1 LSSPPITVETPADL
15 AAPPDPSLIRIRDL
29 IYKICGIYVPD
40 NKYYFLSDRCARR
53 LKPLKLTSLRGYY
66 DMLTTHADRDAE
78 IRNLLNEITV
88 GETCFFR
95 SPQQL
100 SALLKVVLPKIMEAQ
115 AKLSFTR
122 LKIWSAGTS
131 TGEEPYTLAMLLL
144 EECAAVLKGWTWEI
158 AATDINDR
166 SLAKAKE
173 GVYDTYSL
181 RNTPPLY
188 QQKYFKPRGQD
199 FVLSEEVKKRV
210 TFSRLNLLDESK
222 LLFMKGNDIIFC
234 ANVLIYFDGTSKRR
248 TVHHFYN
255 SLLPGGYFFLGHSE
269 SLYGVSEE
277 FHLVHFPGATA
288 YFRPASVAPG
298 SAVVRPASPPPVAP
312 APPAGVGGPR

>member
-1 LSSPPITVETPADL
+1 MSSSQTTFDTPADAK
-15 AAPPDPSLIRIRDL
+15 AAPPDPALIRVRDL
-29 IYKICGIYVPD
+29 IYKVCGIFIPD
-40 NKYYFLSDRCARR
+40 NKFYFLSDRCARR
-53 LKPLKLTSLRGYY
+53 LKSLQLDSLRNYY
-66 DMLTTHADRDAE
+66 EILTANPDREAE

-100 SALLKVVLPKIMEAQ
+100 NALQKVVLPKIMEAK

-131 TGEEPYTLAMLLL
+131 TGEEPYTLAMLLM
-144 EECAAVLKGWTWEI
+144 EESSAALKGWTWEI
-158 AATDINDR
+158 VATDINDR

-173 GVYDTYSL
+173 GVYDNYSL
-181 RNTPPLY
+181 RNTPPLF
-188 QQKYFKPRGQD
+188 QQKYFKPRGQE
-199 FVLSEEVKKRV
+199 FVLSEEVKKKV

-222 LLFMKGNDIIFC
+222 LLFMKGNDVIFC
-234 ANVLIYFDGTSKRR
+234 ANVLIYFDGASKRR
-248 TVHHFYN
+248 TVHHFLN

-288 YFRPASVAPG
+288 YLRPAAVPPG
-298 SAVVRPASPPPVAP
+298 S
-312 APPAGVGGPR
+312 VGAR

>member
-1 LSSPPITVETPADL
+1 MSSSPTTFDASTDAK
-15 AAPPDPSLIRIRDL
+15 AAPPDPALIRIRDL
-29 IYKICGIYVPD
+29 IYKVCGIYVPD
-40 NKYYFLSDRCARR
+40 NKYYFLNDRCARR
-53 LKPLKLTSLRGYY
+53 LKPLKMDSLRSYY
-66 DMLTTHADRDAE
+66 DMLTTNPDREAE

-100 SALLKVVLPKIMEAQ
+100 SALQKVVLPKIMEAK

-144 EECAAVLKGWTWEI
+144 EESAGALKGWTWEI
-158 AATDINDR
+158 IATDINDR

-173 GVYDTYSL
+173 GVYDEYSV
-181 RNTPPLY
+181 RNTPPLFL
-188 QQKYFKPRGQD
+188 QKYFRAQGQQY
-199 FVLSEEVKKRV
+199 VLSEEVKKKV

-222 LLFMKGNDIIFC
+222 LLFMKGNDVIFC
-234 ANVLIYFDGTSKRR
+234 ANVLIYFDGASKRR
-248 TVHHFYN
+248 TVHHFFN

-269 SLYGVSEE
+269 SLYGVSDE

-288 YFRPASVAPG
+288 YLRPAAVPPG
-298 SAVVRPASPPPVAP
+298 
-312 APPAGVGGPR
+312 GIGPR